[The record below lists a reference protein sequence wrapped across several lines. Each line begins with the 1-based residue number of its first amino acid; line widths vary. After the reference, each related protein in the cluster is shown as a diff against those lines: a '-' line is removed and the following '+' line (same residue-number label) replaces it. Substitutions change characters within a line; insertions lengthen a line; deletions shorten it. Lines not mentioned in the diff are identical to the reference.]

1 MDSFTV
7 SMIITVCYLV
17 FKFTELKITQQD
29 LLPLKDLFKESFIV
43 FISSLAAFFV
53 YEQFYDGIS
62 SQGGGGVS
70 VFTDKTPF

>member
-17 FKFTELKITQQD
+17 FKFTELKITQSE
-29 LLPLKDLFKESFIV
+29 LLPLKHLFKESFIV

-53 YEQFYDGIS
+53 YEQFYHGTTS
-62 SQGGGGVS
+62 HSGGNVS

>member
-17 FKFTELKITQQD
+17 FKFTELKITQAE
-29 LLPLKDLFKESFIV
+29 LLPLKQLFKESFIV

-53 YEQFYDGIS
+53 YEQFYDGPS
-62 SQGGGGVS
+62 TQSGGNVS

>member
-29 LLPLKDLFKESFIV
+29 LLPIKELFKESFIV

-53 YEQFYDGIS
+53 HEQFYDGVS
-62 SQGGGGVS
+62 SQSGGNVS